1 MDALDPL
8 IRKYKNTEIQIHN
21 YRFVGMET
29 FGSLG
34 PVIAAF
40 AVFNIVGILAFAAYG
55 VRNHLKGEQP
65 TRIGQCVV
73 S

>member
-1 MDALDPL
+1 MKEQAELL
-8 IRKYKNTEIQIHN
+8 ES
-21 YRFVGMET
+21 RFVGMET

-34 PVIAAF
+34 SVIAAF

-55 VRNHLKGEQP
+55 LRNHLKSEQP